1 MTKKILITDLK
12 EVNGLKVV
20 CKCGAYWSISSD
32 MSELPK
38 KCIKCDTLM
47 PTKEMWK
54 VCNDIKLLNK
64 NCEDQNITI
73 LIETEEKNL

>member
-20 CKCGAYWSISSD
+20 CNCGAYWSISSE
-32 MSELPK
+32 MELPE
-38 KCIKCDTLM
+38 KCIKCNTRM
-47 PTKEMWK
+47 PTKEMWR

-64 NCEDQNITI
+64 SCEDQNITI
-73 LIETEEKNL
+73 LIETEEKNS